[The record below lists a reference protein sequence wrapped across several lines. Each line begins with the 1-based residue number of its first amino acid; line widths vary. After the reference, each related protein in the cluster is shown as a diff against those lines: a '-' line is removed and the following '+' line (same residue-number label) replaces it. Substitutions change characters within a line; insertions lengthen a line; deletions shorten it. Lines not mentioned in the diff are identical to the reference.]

1 MMTLNVFD
9 SIAKFFS
16 SLFTAISDTVKK
28 FTYKDAIDIIL
39 LAILIYALIRLIRE
53 TRAAQLL
60 KGLVIL
66 LLMYLLS
73 TTLQLF
79 MMSTLFSYFFQF
91 SWVALLIV
99 FQPEIRSALER
110 MGRSKVGTWSISN
123 LVGTRT
129 EEDEVLLN
137 LHSAIN
143 AVVAVAAQFQRDKVG
158 ALIVFERETKLGEII
173 GTGTVINAQPSA
185 PLIGN
190 VFFNKAPLH
199 DGAMIIRD
207 GMVYAAG
214 CILPLTSRD
223 DVNYELGT
231 RHRAAIG
238 LSENSDAVIVIVS
251 EETGQIS
258 IVHKG
263 RLERGVSEGEL
274 LSKLTEFFAPVD
286 FKKLRQKKKKG
297 EAADDADK

>member
-258 IVHKG
+258 IACNGILTRDYTRETLSAALQKFLINPSG
-263 RLERGVSEGEL
+263 NEEKRGLWRVKNG
-274 LSKLTEFFAPVD
+274 
-286 FKKLRQKKKKG
+286 KK
-297 EAADDADK
+297 

>member
-238 LSENSDAVIVIVS
+238 LSENSDAVSVIVS

-258 IVHKG
+258 IACNRILTRDYTRETLSAALQKFLINPSG
-263 RLERGVSEGEL
+263 NEEKRGLWRVKNG
-274 LSKLTEFFAPVD
+274 
-286 FKKLRQKKKKG
+286 KK
-297 EAADDADK
+297 

>member
-129 EEDEVLLN
+129 EEDEVQLN

-258 IVHKG
+258 IACNGVLTRDYTRETLSAALQKLLINPSG
-263 RLERGVSEGEL
+263 NEEKRGLWRVKNG
-274 LSKLTEFFAPVD
+274 
-286 FKKLRQKKKKG
+286 KK
-297 EAADDADK
+297 

>member
-1 MMTLNVFD
+1 MMSLNVFD

-16 SLFTAISDTVKK
+16 NLFTALSSVLAR
-28 FTYKDAIDIIL
+28 FTWKDAIDILL

-53 TRAAQLL
+53 TRAAQLI
-60 KGLVIL
+60 KGLMIL

-73 TTLQLF
+73 TTLNLF
-79 MMSTLFSYFFQF
+79 IMSTLFSYFFQF
-91 SWVALLIV
+91 TWVALLIV

-110 MGRSKVGTWSISN
+110 MGRSKMGRTLSISN
-123 LVGTRT
+123 IVGLRT
-129 EEDEVLLN
+129 EEDEELLN

-158 ALIVFERETKLGEII
+158 ALIVFERETKLGEVI
-173 GTGTVINAQPSA
+173 GTGTVINAAPSA

-190 VFFNKAPLH
+190 IFFNKAPLH
-199 DGAMIIRD
+199 DGAMVIRD

-258 IVHKG
+258 IACNGVLTRDFTRETLSAELQKLLINPSG
-263 RLERGVSEGEL
+263 NEERRGLWRVKNG
-274 LSKLTEFFAPVD
+274 
-286 FKKLRQKKKKG
+286 KK
-297 EAADDADK
+297 